1 MHEIHLTSVLESRPE
16 IIEPGLIFFSRQHY
30 IRGKRVDLIFHDA
43 KGQLLIVNVK
53 INKLQLADVGQICE
67 SRYYLREELGV
78 APRGLLVGTSV
89 SEEIAGAADVAGCET
104 LAISNATLD
113 ELRTGAARGI
123 PHVDR
128 RAPTPVRR
136 ATATSG
142 IALAIVRSVLVTR
155 RAECN
160 LAMLTQGGTR

>member
-1 MHEIHLTSVLESRPE
+1 
-16 IIEPGLIFFSRQHY
+16 
-30 IRGKRVDLIFHDA
+30 
-43 KGQLLIVNVK
+43 
-53 INKLQLADVGQICE
+53 
-67 SRYYLREELGV
+67 
-78 APRGLLVGTSV
+78 
-89 SEEIAGAADVAGCET
+89 
-104 LAISNATLD
+104 
-113 ELRTGAARGI
+113 
-123 PHVDR
+123 VDR